1 MGGGGQQLCAVLE
14 ECGSAVDRSPRTP
27 FGEGRGRRELQDAG
41 KGLTRRQGGVD
52 LEVWIVLFFK
62 KKKKAGLKNVETR
75 AFLTVGEVLQL
86 LTNRSW

>member
-1 MGGGGQQLCAVLE
+1 M
-14 ECGSAVDRSPRTP
+14 
-27 FGEGRGRRELQDAG
+27 QDAG

-52 LEVWIVLFFK
+52 LEVWIVLFK
-62 KKKKAGLKNVETR
+62 KKKKAELKNVETR